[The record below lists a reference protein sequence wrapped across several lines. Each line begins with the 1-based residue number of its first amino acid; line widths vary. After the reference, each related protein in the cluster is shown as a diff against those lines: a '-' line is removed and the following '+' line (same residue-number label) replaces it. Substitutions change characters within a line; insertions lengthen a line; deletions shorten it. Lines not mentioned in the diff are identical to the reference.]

1 MANLSE
7 DNDLSAKRFQPGVR
21 LPDNPLQL
29 KHHRTGAV
37 YHPAP
42 QFPGPGIGG
51 GRFAMGADQ
60 QGLARRH
67 RIFRDRPQT
76 FFFQTLQL
84 RFVVNDG
91 AHRIQRLARMGP
103 QELLGLADGAD
114 HATAETGTGIYL
126 NL

>member
-1 MANLSE
+1 MANLSK

-29 KHHRTGAV
+29 EHHRAGAV
-37 YHPAP
+37 DDAAP
-42 QFPGPGIGG
+42 QFPGLRIGS
-51 GRFAMGADQ
+51 GRFAVGADQ
-60 QGLARRH
+60 QGLTRRH

-76 FFFQTLQL
+76 LFFQTLQL
-84 RFVVNDG
+84 RFVVDDG
-91 AHRIQRLARMGP
+91 AHRIQRLARMRL

-114 HATAETGTGIYL
+114 HAAAESGTGIYF